1 MIDIIYFSN
10 VSGNTHRFMQKL
22 DIDTNI
28 ERIPIRGEYEGTP
41 EKPYV
46 LITPTYGTGSGVPVQ
61 VRKFIAKAKNR
72 KMLVGVI
79 GTGNENFGADYAKAS
94 DVISNKCKVPLLY
107 KLEMFGTT
115 EDIKKV
121 KEGLEQY
128 VV

>member
-10 VSGNTHRFMQKL
+10 VSNNTHRFVEKL
-22 DIDTNI
+22 NLATNI

-41 EKPYV
+41 ERPYV
-46 LITPTYGTGSGVPVQ
+46 LIVPTYGIKSGVPIQ
-61 VRKFIAKAKNR
+61 VKKFIAKAKNR

-79 GTGNENFGADYAKAS
+79 GTGNENFGADYARAGE
-94 DVISNKCKVPLLY
+94 VISNKCQVPLLY

-115 EDIKKV
+115 EDVIKV
-121 KEGLEQY
+121 KEGLEKY